1 MAASGK
7 TMQEVV
13 KELGKSRQRV
23 QQLISL
29 LPADKRPLKTG
40 KGYRFTAADIE
51 NLRAAMDTPQQS
63 KAGASSSPSKQEDA
77 TQLLLDTLQQQLA
90 EKDKQLAEKDRQLA
104 SASKAL
110 DQEQTLHL
118 NAQHDLQQAKL
129 ELADAKKQLE
139 LVETT
144 TPAENAAEGPV
155 TPQNEASRGNEG
167 NTVTNSDAINN
178 TSDAEEHTWL
188 WRFFH

>member
-144 TPAENAAEGPV
+144 TPAERPV
-155 TPQNEASRGNEG
+155 MPHNKASRGNEG

-178 TSDAEEHTWL
+178 TSAAEEHTWI
-188 WRFFH
+188 WRIFH